1 LTNLGDEAW
10 LGWRHSSR
18 RSTNLG
24 DEAGLGWGSTN
35 LGDEAWLGW
44 SSSRRDRSTKR
55 SMVGVC
61 VKNPVSVPR
70 RKLFDLER
78 NREEK
83 RANAPLRREGRH
95 MVEVER

>member
-1 LTNLGDEAW
+1 LANLGDEVG
-10 LGWRHSSR
+10 LGWRLSSS

-35 LGDEAWLGW
+35 LSEVVGLG
-44 SSSRRDRSTKR
+44 SSSRRDRSKKK
-55 SMVGVC
+55 SMVGFC

-78 NREEK
+78 NREK
-83 RANAPLRREGRH
+83 RANAPLQREGRH

>member
-1 LTNLGDEAW
+1 LANLGDEVG
-10 LGWRHSSR
+10 LGWRLSSMR
-18 RSTNLG
+18 NTNLG

-35 LGDEAWLGW
+35 LGEVVGLG
-44 SSSRRDRSTKR
+44 SSSRRDRSTKKN
-55 SMVGVC
+55 MVGFC
-61 VKNPVSVPR
+61 VKKPVSIPR